1 MMNKQPV
8 IWRFIHKN
16 LLIQVPVMLLYVT
29 ESEGSSPGRK
39 GFHMAVNLSGEME
52 GSIGGGI
59 MEHKFV
65 ELAREKL
72 RSGKPETSLFRQF
85 HDKRAVK
92 DQSGMIC
99 SGQQTILLHRVT
111 ATDIPAIERLV
122 GSLENFRNGRLILS
136 PEGISFIDPPGAS
149 PEIFRFDEEN
159 KWRYEEITGLKDHL
173 HIIGGGHC
181 ALALS
186 KLMSGMDFFLHL
198 YENRPDLNTFL
209 QNEFVHEKRIV
220 GHYNELAQLVTGG
233 ERQYAVIMTF
243 GYRTDDEAL
252 RALAGREFK
261 YLGMLGSASKIKEMF
276 RMYQEEGMD
285 AQWIGSIHAPAGI
298 QIKSQTPEEIAVSI
312 AAEIIRIKNL

>member
-1 MMNKQPV
+1 MNKQPG

-16 LLIQVPVMLLYVT
+16 LLLQVPVMLLYVT

-65 ELAREKL
+65 ELAKEKL
-72 RSGKPETSLFRQF
+72 RTGKPETSLFRQF
-85 HDKRAVK
+85 HDKRAVT

-99 SGQQTILLHRVT
+99 SGQQTILLYRIT
-111 ATDIPAIERLV
+111 PADTTAIEQLIK
-122 GSLENFRNGRLILS
+122 SLENFRNGRLILARD
-136 PEGISFIDPPGAS
+136 GISFIDQPGAS
-149 PEIFRFDEEN
+149 PEISRVDEEN
-159 KWRYEEITGLKDHL
+159 EWRYEVITGFKDHL

-209 QNEFVHEKRIV
+209 QNNFVHEKRIV
-220 GHYNELAQLVTGG
+220 GRYTELSHLVTGG
-233 ERQYAVIMTF
+233 PRQYAVIMTF

-252 RALAGREFK
+252 RALAGKAFK
-261 YLGMLGSASKIKEMF
+261 YIGMLGSAAKIKEMF
-276 RMYQEEGMD
+276 RIYMEEGID
-285 AQWIGSIHAPAGI
+285 AQWISSIHAPAGI
-298 QIKSQTPEEIAVSI
+298 RIKSQTPEEIAVSI